1 MKKNMMQLCDE
12 LKPLEVD
19 FKGNVDEIRG
29 EIKAFEAALAEKEN
43 ANRDLTI
50 AIVGRVKSGKSS
62 FLNALLFDGES
73 VLPQAATPMT
83 AALTFIEYDATCHA
97 KVDFFTSEEWKT
109 FKIQSA
115 QYDEIVERVRKELE
129 DEEAKAEK
137 KAKQFFRPYVRRE
150 ITDQLVA
157 QRAAGEL
164 NENQIAAHELVSM
177 AARTGFDVT
186 SCLGTSQEISGASS
200 PAELAGKLQDY
211 VGANGRYTPIVCSTT
226 IYLNDSNLKG
236 YRVVDTPGTNDPIIS
251 RGKKTN
257 DNLKKSDVVL
267 AMSPAGRFFDNADL
281 SLFGQNLPASGI
293 KDFMLLASQYDL
305 AVGNVANEVDRSLP
319 PLKRLIQAMGRV
331 QRQITESYRQRISE
345 IAKQAMANGA
355 EDAEKWDMLLGVSPQ
370 CVSAQAFILAKH
382 WDSLTEK
389 EREQME
395 VFNTRVPGYV
405 FDRKILND
413 FSMMDKVH
421 GKVEEVKAKKAEILE
436 KGKTE
441 LADAAS
447 KKISALVKGFADFVK
462 AKIESL
468 ETSDVAS
475 LQKMLKEQTKAL
487 EKGRTSLEDVFEQA
501 IVDAHNKFTDILNDV
516 REARE
521 TYSHLEVQTETRS
534 KEYEHDK
541 GCGFL
546 GWRSLFGCRY
556 ETRTRTV
563 TTRYAEA
570 YQAVDQVDGFA
581 TKARTML
588 ERGIRDAVDVRAIQS
603 RIADAALAIFED
615 APSDD
620 FDVDLLK
627 AQILKAV
634 RMLTIPDADF
644 GDVDYSQVITSRF
657 SGERVTGDKI
667 DQLRAAQ
674 REALHD
680 VIKDLEKRA
689 KGKAASIEKSLKEAM
704 ASFVDKLIGDLKAD
718 CEQTSASL
726 EDKETNLARWKGY
739 LPILQNVQNSIK

>member
-1 MKKNMMQLCDE
+1 MNENMIRLCDE

-19 FKGNVDEIRG
+19 FKGNVGEIRG
-29 EIKAFEAALAEKEN
+29 EVKAFEAAIAEKEN

-83 AALTFIEYDATCHA
+83 AALTFIEYDTSCHA
-97 KVDFFTSEEWKT
+97 RVDFFTSEEWKT

-115 QYDEIVERVRKELE
+115 QYDEIVRRVRKELE
-129 DEEAKAEK
+129 EEEAKAEK
-137 KAKQFFRPYVRRE
+137 AAKFRFQRYVRRE

-157 QRAAGEL
+157 QRAVGEL
-164 NENQIAAHELVSM
+164 NENQVAAHELVSM
-177 AARTGFDVT
+177 AARTGFDVS
-186 SCLGTSQEISGASS
+186 SCLGSSKEISGASS
-200 PAELAGKLQDY
+200 PAELAGKLQEY

-226 IYLNDSNLKG
+226 IYLNDPNLKG

-251 RGKKTN
+251 RGTKTN

-281 SLFGQNLPASGI
+281 SLFGQNLPANGI

-305 AVGNVANEVDRSLP
+305 AVGNLVNEVDRSLP
-319 PLKRLIQAMGRV
+319 PLKRLVQAMGRV
-331 QRQITESYRQRISE
+331 QRQISESYRQRIAE
-345 IAKQAMANGA
+345 ISRQAAAGGA
-355 EDAEKWDMLLGVSPQ
+355 ADAEKWEMLLGVSPQ

-389 EREQME
+389 EREQLE

-405 FDRKILND
+405 FDRKMLND
-413 FSMMDKVH
+413 FSMMDTVH
-421 GKVEEVKAKKAEILE
+421 GKIEEVKAKKAEILE
-436 KGKTE
+436 KGKAE
-441 LADAAS
+441 LAEAAS
-447 KKISALVKGFADFVK
+447 KKIVALVKGFADFVK
-462 AKIESL
+462 AKIEAL

-475 LQKMLKEQTKAL
+475 LQKMLKEQTKVL

-501 IVDAHNKFTDILNDV
+501 IADAHNKFTDILNDV

-521 TYSHLEVQTETRS
+521 NYSHLEVQTESHTQ
-534 KEYEHDK
+534 EYEHDN

-570 YQAVDQVDGFA
+570 YQAVDQVDDFA
-581 TKARTML
+581 AKARAML
-588 ERGIRDAVDVRAIQS
+588 ERGIRDAVDVRAIQN
-603 RIADAALAIFED
+603 RIADVALEIFEN

-644 GDVDYSQVITSRF
+644 GDVDYSKVITGRF

-667 DQLRAAQ
+667 DLLRAAQ

-689 KGKAASIEKSLKEAM
+689 QAKAAAIEQSLRESM

-726 EDKETNLARWKGY
+726 KDKEKNLARWRGH
-739 LPILQNVQNSIK
+739 LQLLRQVQQGA